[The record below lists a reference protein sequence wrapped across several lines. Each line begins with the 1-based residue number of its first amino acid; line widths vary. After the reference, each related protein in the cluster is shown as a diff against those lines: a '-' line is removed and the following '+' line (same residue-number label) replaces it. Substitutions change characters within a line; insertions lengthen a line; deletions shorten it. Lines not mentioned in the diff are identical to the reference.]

1 MIAFDKIGITL
12 MALGRINDALDAFQ
26 AERSLVQPIVEANST
41 SVSWQRNLG
50 RAYEMIGNA
59 LSAGGK
65 PDEAVAAYRSSITI
79 CDKIAGA
86 TAIAEARGILS
97 TLHEKIGDLLMQQNK
112 YADALLEYRQM
123 FAATQTF
130 NEDSARWH
138 FDIHHHCF

>member
-1 MIAFDKIGITL
+1 MTL
-12 MALGRINDALDAFQ
+12 AAQ
-26 AERSLVQPIVEANST
+26 
-41 SVSWQRNLG
+41 
-50 RAYEMIGNA
+50 
-59 LSAGGK
+59 GK
-65 PDEAVAAYRSSITI
+65 PDEAVAEYRSSITI

-130 NEDSARWH
+130 KEDSARWH
-138 FDIHHHCF
+138 FDTAWAYAKIGHALQALGKLDDALASYRQDLAII